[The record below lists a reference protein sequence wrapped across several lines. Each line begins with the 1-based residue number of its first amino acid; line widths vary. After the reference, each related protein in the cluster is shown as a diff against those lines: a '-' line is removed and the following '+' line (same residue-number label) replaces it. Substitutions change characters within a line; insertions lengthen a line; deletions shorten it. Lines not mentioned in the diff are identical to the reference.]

1 MPKCTSCSTDARD
14 VAQCSSCTLFYDFNC
29 AGITEG
35 GYRKLGDRKSTWKCP
50 GCKSGSTSKTTS
62 TNPASPMFQNPDSE
76 LLMLEIKKMSGKIE
90 ALSSLAQDVKT
101 IKEDV
106 QQLRNS
112 VEFAHESS
120 KLCNERIND
129 LEVRVSAVE
138 ENHEDNV
145 ALVRRVSQLEDIVK
159 QKDQTDRLNNA
170 EIKGI
175 PFKESE
181 NLFEIITKLGSHIN
195 CKVTQPDINY
205 IVRVPTRNDQ
215 KNKNIIVNFN
225 NRYLKENFVACA
237 RAHKSISATELGFGS
252 ESKIFVNDHLTIEN
266 KILLNKAKK
275 EAKDRGYS
283 FVWVKNCK
291 ILLRKNPTSPIKVIK
306 SDLDLK
312 KL

>member
-1 MPKCTSCSTDARD
+1 MLRISRCNRN

-62 TNPASPMFQNPDSE
+62 SNPASPMFQNPDSE

-129 LEVRVSAVE
+129 LE
-138 ENHEDNV
+138 
-145 ALVRRVSQLEDIVK
+145 
-159 QKDQTDRLNNA
+159 
-170 EIKGI
+170 
-175 PFKESE
+175 
-181 NLFEIITKLGSHIN
+181 
-195 CKVTQPDINY
+195 
-205 IVRVPTRNDQ
+205 

-237 RAHKSISATELGFGS
+237 RAHKSISAIELGFGS

>member
-1 MPKCTSCSTDARD
+1 MPKCASCSADARD
-14 VAQCSSCTLFYDFNC
+14 VAQCSSCMLCYDFNC

-35 GYRKLGDRKSTWKCP
+35 GFRKLGDRKTTWKCP
-50 GCKSGSTSKTTS
+50 RCKGGSTPKLSS
-62 TNPASPMFQNPDSE
+62 SNSPSPSFLSPDSE
-76 LLMLEIKKMSGKIE
+76 LLMSEIKK
-90 ALSSLAQDVKT
+90 LSSQLAALAGLAHDVKA
-101 IKEDV
+101 IKEDI
-106 QQLRNS
+106 QQLKSS

-120 KLCNERIND
+120 KLCKEKLND
-129 LEVRVSAVE
+129 LEIRVSAVE
-138 ENHEDNV
+138 ANHEENI
-145 ALVRRVSQLEDIVK
+145 ALVRRVSHLEDIVK

-175 PFKESE
+175 PYKDSE
-181 NLFEIITKLGSHIN
+181 NLIETIMKLGSQIN

-237 RAHKSISATELGFGS
+237 RAHKNVSATQLGFVS

-291 ILLRKNPTSPIKVIK
+291 IFVRKNPTSPIKNIK